1 MKHRRVWS
9 QRFALIACWAACS
22 FATALAAGPQ
32 PPDYSR
38 DIRPILSN
46 NCYKCHGPDETQR
59 QAGLRLDKPDGAT
72 AQLDSGAKAIVG
84 KDIAASALVAR
95 ITSANPDERMPPPAS
110 GKTLKPEEIDNLTR
124 WIEAGAEFRGHW
136 SFLPPAR
143 VAPPQVRHEALVHNP
158 LDRFLLARLEAE
170 GLEPAP
176 PADKVT
182 LARRVT
188 FDLTGLPPTP
198 GEVDA
203 FLADTSNGAYEA
215 LVDRLLLSP
224 RYGEHMA
231 RYWLDAARYGD
242 THGLHFDNE
251 RALWKYRDWVIDAFN
266 RNLPFDQFTVEQLA
280 GDLLPSPTLDQRIA
294 TGFNRC
300 NVSTSEGGSIDDEVL
315 VRYAVDRVETTATVF
330 MGLTM
335 GCCVC
340 HDHKFDPL
348 SQREFYQ
355 LFAFFSSVEE
365 RAMDGNAL
373 APPPIIKTPSPE
385 QAARQ
390 RQLADLIAETR
401 RQIAAELAKVEYVEP
416 APAPARPPQP
426 REIVLIDDAHTPRA
440 TPPSGS
446 PWHFVAAP
454 SPVLSGERASTRK
467 AAGLSQH
474 FFTGAERGLR
484 VGEGDK
490 LFAYVYLDPQD
501 KPKEVMLQFNDGSWE
516 HRATWGDDVIPW
528 GAAGTAGRI
537 PMGPLPE
544 PGQWVWLEVEAAK
557 VGLNPGAM
565 INGWAFTQHAGTCY
579 WDKAGIVSRTPQAG
593 ESFDSQLA
601 WVGYERSR
609 SKSTLPR
616 GVQDAIKVDESA
628 RNDDQKKIIRD
639 YFLEHIYAKTRPLF
653 APGHERL
660 AKAEQELTSLDAA
673 IPTTMVMQ
681 EMPQPR
687 DTFILVRGAYDKK
700 GEKVVAGTPAALP
713 PMPAGA
719 PANRL
724 GLAQWLV
731 QPSHPL
737 TARVAV
743 NRFWQQYFGTGIVKT
758 SGDFGAQGQ
767 WPTHPELLD
776 WLATEFVGSGWNVK
790 QLQKLIVMTYA
801 YQQSSR
807 ATPQLLERDPEN
819 LLLARGPRFR
829 LDAEVVRDAALAAGG
844 LLVERLGGHSVR
856 PYQPE
861 GVWEAVAFLG
871 SNTSIFQPDQGDAL
885 YRRSLYTFWKR
896 TAPPPSLTTFDAPS
910 RETCTVRRA
919 RTNTPLQALVL
930 MNDKQYVEAAR
941 KLAERTMH
949 EGGATVETRIAQAF
963 RVATARHPDAEELA
977 VLVQIYQGQLVEYQ
991 ADKEAAAKLLSVG
1004 DSKRDE
1010 TLDAGE
1016 LAAYTMVA
1024 NLILNLDEVITKE

>member
-1 MKHRRVWS
+1 MLHSRVWPV
-9 QRFALIACWAACS
+9 RAALCLGLLTS
-22 FATALAAGPQ
+22 SSALADAPR

-38 DIRPILSN
+38 DIRPVLSN

-59 QAGLRLDKPDGAT
+59 QAGLRLDQPEGATGQLESGAT
-72 AQLDSGAKAIVG
+72 AVVPGNL
-84 KDIAASALVAR
+84 AASALVVR

-110 GKTLKPEEIDNLTR
+110 GKSLKPGEIELLTH
-124 WIEAGAEFRGHW
+124 WVEAGAEFRGHW

-158 LDRFLLARLEAE
+158 IDRFLFARLEAE
-170 GLEPAP
+170 GLEPAA

-188 FDLTGLPPTP
+188 LDLTGLPPTP
-198 GEVDA
+198 AEIEA
-203 FLADTSNGAYEA
+203 FVGDTSSGAYEA
-215 LVDRLLLSP
+215 LVNGLLKSP

-251 RALWKYRDWVIDAFN
+251 RALWKYRDWVIEAFN

-280 GDLLPSPTLDQRIA
+280 GDLLPNTTLEQRIA

-315 VRYAVDRVETTATVF
+315 VRYAVDRVETTSTVF

-348 SQREFYQ
+348 TQKEFYQ
-355 LFAFFSSVEE
+355 LFAFFSSVQEQ
-365 RAMDGNAL
+365 AMDGNAL
-373 APPPIIKTPSPE
+373 APPPIIKTPTAE

-390 RQLADLIAETR
+390 RQLADEIASVR
-401 RQIAAELAKVEYVEP
+401 QQIAAELAKIEYVEP
-416 APAPARPPQP
+416 ATAAGPPET
-426 REIVLIDDAHTPRA
+426 REFVWIDDDLPPGAKPEGNTP
-440 TPPSGS
+440 
-446 PWHFVAAP
+446 WQFVTAP
-454 SPVLSGERASTRK
+454 SPVLSGSKASTRK
-467 AAGLSQH
+467 TAGVSQH

-528 GAAGTAGRI
+528 GAAGSAGRM

-544 PGQWVWLEVEAAK
+544 AGQWVRLEVEAAK
-557 VGLNPGAM
+557 VGLAPGAV
-565 INGWAFTQHAGTCY
+565 INGWAFTQHDGSCF

-601 WVGYERSR
+601 WEGYERLQ
-609 SKSTLPR
+609 SKSTLPQI
-616 GVQDAIKVDESA
+616 VQDAVKVDAAA
-628 RNDDQKKIIRD
+628 RNDDQKKAVHD
-639 YFLEHIYAKTRPLF
+639 YFLEYVYGKTRGTF
-653 APGHERL
+653 APLEEHA
-660 AKAEQELTSLDAA
+660 AKLQKESTALDAA
-673 IPTTMVMQ
+673 VPTTMVMQ
-681 EMPQPR
+681 EMPLPR
-687 DTFILVRGAYDKK
+687 DAFVLVRGAYDKK
-700 GEKVVAGTPAALP
+700 GEQVAAGTPAVLP
-713 PMPAGA
+713 PMPDGA
-719 PANRL
+719 PRNRL

-758 SGDFGAQGQ
+758 AGDFGAQGQ

-790 QLQKLIVMTYA
+790 HLQKLVVMSYA

-829 LDAEVVRDAALAAGG
+829 LDAEVVRDAALAASG
-844 LLVERLGGHSVR
+844 LLVEQLGGHSVK

-861 GVWEAVAFLG
+861 GVWEAVAFVG
-871 SNTSIFQPDQGDAL
+871 SNTSMFQQDQGDAL

-941 KLAERTMH
+941 KLAERALGD
-949 EGGATVETRIAQAF
+949 GGATVESRIAHAF
-963 RVATARHPDAEELA
+963 RLATARLPAADELA
-977 VLVQIYQGQLVEYQ
+977 VLVQIHQGQLAEYQ
-991 ADKEAAAKLLSVG
+991 ADKEAAAKLLAVG

-1010 TLDAGE
+1010 KFDASE

-1024 NLILNLDEVITKE
+1024 NLILNLDETITKE